1 MKRKTIVAY
10 LVCAAACTSL
20 LSGCRYVA
28 DPQPMSTATVCTFA
42 SVNSSSESQ
51 TSSTTEVEL
60 DSGVYIV
67 DGIPYWNKADKKPLL
82 EVPPATSEGDERFYT
97 ELKAFQRRWIGQ
109 GGKPYHLKV
118 LSNTYFTIEA
128 LEQQTQ
134 EDAERLWFTIFSD
147 YGEKVLEE
155 CSPED
160 RDALLGLG
168 LDTETLIYLLNLDEV
183 TPELLLSLS
192 EAQKEALVE
201 LYTPIT
207 ETKPKMEEMGMIYPR
222 RSMTGTKEC
231 LLLVLSQPSDEEFRQ
246 QAKEQNIPH
255 WMQDEL
261 LRRGNMRSEILAMTE
276 EEREKALTP
285 AINDYLHSNICNE
298 LDEEFWLTEA
308 GISFLNIRY
317 GQVGGMDECRRLELL
332 GYTYYDKVTI
342 SDEELEFLFPLEE
355 LPDKLNQYGFSD
367 EEIARYETRLKYI
380 VREALEVKRMLE

>member
-1 MKRKTIVAY
+1 MTIKLIRGNMTYKETSPGKENAKAGDIVNEQKIFRHT
-10 LVCAAACTSL
+10 AAVLACVSL

-28 DPQPMSTATVCTFA
+28 DPQPVSTATVCTFA

-60 DSGVYIV
+60 DNGVYII
-67 DGIPYWNKADKKPLL
+67 DGIPCWSKAYKEPLL
-82 EVPPATSEGDERFYT
+82 ELAPATSEEQKQS
-97 ELKAFQRRWIGQ
+97 EAVRRRLLGQ
-109 GGKPYHLKV
+109 GGKSYHIKV
-118 LSNTYFTIEA
+118 LFNSVFL
-128 LEQQTQ
+128 LEELEKQTL
-134 EDAERLWFTIFSD
+134 EDAERLFFRIFSD

-155 CSPED
+155 CSLED

-192 EAQKEALVE
+192 EKQKEALVE

-207 ETKPKMEEMGMIYPR
+207 ETKPKMEAMGMIYPR
-222 RSMTGTKEC
+222 RTMTGTKEC

-285 AINDYLHSNICNE
+285 AINDYLHS
-298 LDEEFWLTEA
+298 
-308 GISFLNIRY
+308 
-317 GQVGGMDECRRLELL
+317 RLC
-332 GYTYYDKVTI
+332 
-342 SDEELEFLFPLEE
+342 
-355 LPDKLNQYGFSD
+355 
-367 EEIARYETRLKYI
+367 LKN
-380 VREALEVKRMLE
+380 RESCSK

>member
-1 MKRKTIVAY
+1 MWLIWCVRRPVPP
-10 LVCAAACTSL
+10 CFPAAVMLPTRSPCPPL
-20 LSGCRYVA
+20 LFA
-28 DPQPMSTATVCTFA
+28 TFA

-51 TSSTTEVEL
+51 TTSRTEGKL
-60 DSGVYIV
+60 DRAVYMV
-67 DGIPYWNKADKKPLL
+67 AGIPYLNKADNEPLL
-82 EVPPATSEGDERFYT
+82 ELPPTKSEDDERFYT
-97 ELKAFQRRWIGQ
+97 ELKAFRRRWIGQ

-168 LDTETLIYLLNLDEV
+168 LDSDVIIYLLNLDEV

-192 EAQKEALVE
+192 EKQKEALVE

-207 ETKPKMEEMGMIYPR
+207 ETKPKMEAMGMIYPR
-222 RSMTGTKEC
+222 RTMTGTKEC

-261 LRRGNMRSEILAMTE
+261 LRRGNMRSEILAM
-276 EEREKALTP
+276 
-285 AINDYLHSNICNE
+285 
-298 LDEEFWLTEA
+298 
-308 GISFLNIRY
+308 
-317 GQVGGMDECRRLELL
+317 
-332 GYTYYDKVTI
+332 
-342 SDEELEFLFPLEE
+342 
-355 LPDKLNQYGFSD
+355 
-367 EEIARYETRLKYI
+367 
-380 VREALEVKRMLE
+380 

>member
-1 MKRKTIVAY
+1 MKRKKVI
-10 LVCAAACTSL
+10 LMLSLLL
-20 LSGCRYVA
+20 LSGCQNAVQ
-28 DPQPMSTATVCTFA
+28 DNLETESTASSTSSSTASSTTV
-42 SVNSSSESQ
+42 SESQ
-51 TSSTTEVEL
+51 TSSADVIEL

-82 EVPPATSEGDERFYT
+82 ELPPTKSEGDDRFYT
-97 ELKAFQRRWIGQ
+97 ELKAFRRRWIGQ

-160 RDALLGLG
+160 WDALLGLG
-168 LDTETLIYLLNLDEV
+168 LDTETLIYLLNHDEV
-183 TPELLLSLS
+183 TPELLLSLN
-192 EAQKEALVE
+192 EVQKENLRE

-207 ETKPKMEEMGMIYPR
+207 ETNPKMEATGMIYPR
-222 RSMTGTKEC
+222 RTMSNTKDS

-255 WMQDEL
+255 WVQDEL

-285 AINDYLHSNICNE
+285 AINNYLHYNTSNE
-298 LDEEFWLTEA
+298 LDEEFWLTET

-317 GQVGGMDECRRLELL
+317 GPVGGMDECRRLELL
-332 GYTYYDKVTI
+332 GYTDYDLVTI

-367 EEIARYETRLKYI
+367 EEVARYETRLKYI

>member
-1 MKRKTIVAY
+1 MYKNFPHY
-10 LVCAAACTSL
+10 AAAILACMTQ
-20 LSGCRYVA
+20 LSGCTYVA
-28 DPQPMSTATVCTFA
+28 DPQPVSTTTVCTSA
-42 SVNSSSESQ
+42 SSSTVSESQ
-51 TSSTTEVEL
+51 TSSAAVIEL

-82 EVPPATSEGDERFYT
+82 ELPPTKSEDDERFYT
-97 ELKAFQRRWIGQ
+97 ELKAFRRRWIGQ

-183 TPELLLSLS
+183 TPELLLSLN
-192 EAQKEALVE
+192 EVQKEALVE

-285 AINDYLHSNICNE
+285 AINDYLHS
-298 LDEEFWLTEA
+298 
-308 GISFLNIRY
+308 
-317 GQVGGMDECRRLELL
+317 RLC
-332 GYTYYDKVTI
+332 
-342 SDEELEFLFPLEE
+342 
-355 LPDKLNQYGFSD
+355 
-367 EEIARYETRLKYI
+367 LKN
-380 VREALEVKRMLE
+380 RESCSK